1 MQSYKFSIHVKL
13 VNFGR
18 FLNKSAYKVNFLCA
32 NISEIST
39 KSESR
44 ELWLLYYLVSTDG
57 CSPRGGVAALHAVHR
72 LVDAV
77 EQDGVVDAVDG
88 DDRRPGRVT
97 QDPPRSGRLVV
108 VVRRR
113 RRVQLVEVICSEAED
128 VKRLGLAD

>member
-1 MQSYKFSIHVKL
+1 M
-13 VNFGR
+13 
-18 FLNKSAYKVNFLCA
+18 
-32 NISEIST
+32 
-39 KSESR
+39 
-44 ELWLLYYLVSTDG
+44 
-57 CSPRGGVAALHAVHR
+57 AALHAVHR